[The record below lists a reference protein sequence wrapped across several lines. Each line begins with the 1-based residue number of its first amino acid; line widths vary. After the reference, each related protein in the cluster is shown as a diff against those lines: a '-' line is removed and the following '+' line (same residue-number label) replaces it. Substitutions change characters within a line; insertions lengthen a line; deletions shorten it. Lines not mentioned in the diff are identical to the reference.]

1 MDGFRVDAKSHPVK
15 YEYYSLNFVGALCLI
30 HIFFFYLTMQRI
42 SVISLMYSVTYLGIF
57 IAESSCCKREKNMNL
72 TSSEESHYSM
82 MKEVKP
88 ENWYVHSTDLA
99 VNCKN
104 SVRENR
110 KRTCSRLHNLD
121 RASKEV
127 VKNLKRNLKSQLV
140 LRRT

>member
-1 MDGFRVDAKSHPVK
+1 
-15 YEYYSLNFVGALCLI
+15 
-30 HIFFFYLTMQRI
+30 MQRI

-72 TSSEESHYSM
+72 TSLEESHYSM

-104 SVRENR
+104 SLREITNALVAVFIILIGQV
-110 KRTCSRLHNLD
+110 KRS
-121 RASKEV
+121 
-127 VKNLKRNLKSQLV
+127 
-140 LRRT
+140 

>member
-1 MDGFRVDAKSHPVK
+1 MAFRVDKKSHPVK
-15 YEYYSLNFVGALCLI
+15 YEYSLNFVGALCLI

-72 TSSEESHYSM
+72 TSLEESHYSM

-104 SVRENR
+104 SLREITNALVAVFIILIGQV
-110 KRTCSRLHNLD
+110 KRS
-121 RASKEV
+121 
-127 VKNLKRNLKSQLV
+127 
-140 LRRT
+140 